1 MKLTVDS
8 VINEPRSVA
17 ITIDGY
23 IPVDI
28 KIIDSKKLP
37 PLYWRGGDGKKTYLN
52 WLYYQKMVFYHPSH
66 W

>member
-28 KIIDSKKLP
+28 KIIDSKSLP
-37 PLYWRGGDGKKTYLN
+37 CIGGAGMAKTYLN

>member
-28 KIIDSKKLP
+28 KIIDSKSFRLCI
-37 PLYWRGGDGKKTYLN
+37 GGAGMAKKPT
-52 WLYYQKMVFYHPSH
+52 
-66 W
+66 